1 MLGGHRSAL
10 WDSLIMA
17 VAMALMVISFLL
29 DRLPLL
35 LLGLGLLGIGYG
47 GMSSLC
53 AALVRDLFGPRHYPQ
68 NLAIMS
74 LQMVPASLL
83 GPMLGSSLYTLSLIH
98 IFGIASFQGQYD
110 TNWGTLMAGAVMITV
125 PVVIIFWLLQK
136 HLVAGMTAGAVKG

>member
-1 MLGGHRSAL
+1 
-10 WDSLIMA
+10 MA

-29 DRLPLL
+29 DCLPLL

-74 LQMVPASLL
+74 SRWFPPPSWA
-83 GPMLGSSLYTLSLIH
+83 PCWAALSIPN
-98 IFGIASFQGQYD
+98 GAA
-110 TNWGTLMAGAVMITV
+110 MALCA
-125 PVVIIFWLLQK
+125 FFCSR
-136 HLVAGMTAGAVKG
+136 